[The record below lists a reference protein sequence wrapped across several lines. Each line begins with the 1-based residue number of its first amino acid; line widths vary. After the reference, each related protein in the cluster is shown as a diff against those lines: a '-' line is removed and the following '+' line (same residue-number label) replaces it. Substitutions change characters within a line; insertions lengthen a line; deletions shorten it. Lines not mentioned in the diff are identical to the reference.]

1 MSDDLLSHHHLISYP
16 SFIPLSNNPTWY
28 TTQLPKDRSKNR
40 TYLFLPTP
48 TSVSSFKHRIPK
60 FLAIN
65 PNWSIY
71 SFDKSILELYTKAT
85 RTSQL
90 YEMRMCGG
98 SQRRGY
104 TGGENSIG
112 RVVEDGEWF
121 RETYKDEATLVDE
134 EDVLSVVDPSGVRL
148 AFATCLGDA
157 GRLLVTKV
165 EVAEGV
171 KQSVRGVEVVRKLLG
186 TVADIAERGGLRA
199 WINIPVEDAVI
210 VGVLF
215 EMGFVVNRT
224 LWLVEGDAEV
234 VDESG
239 ISDIVVGSGRVKSV
253 MEKKNKVEVWKL
265 PDWEGGMSGWR
276 EQWSAALD
284 RIMAGGA

>member
-28 TTQLPKDRSKNR
+28 TTQLPKNRSKNR

-48 TSVSSFKHRIPK
+48 TSVSSFKPRIPK

-71 SFDKSILELYTKAT
+71 SFDRSILELYTKAT

-90 YEMRMCGG
+90 YEMRMGG
-98 SQRRGY
+98 GGQHGGY
-104 TGGENSIG
+104 AGGESGIG

-121 RETYKDEATLVDE
+121 RQTYKDEATLVDE

-171 KQSVRGVEVVRKLLG
+171 KQSVRGVEVIRKLLG
-186 TVADIAERGGLRA
+186 TVVDIAERGGLRA
-199 WINIPVEDAVI
+199 WINIPVEDAI
-210 VGVLF
+210 VVGALF

-224 LWLVEGDAEV
+224 LWLVESDAEV

-239 ISDIVVGSGRVKSV
+239 VEDIVVGSGRVRSTT
-253 MEKKNKVEVWKL
+253 EKKNKVEVWKL
-265 PDWEGGMSGWR
+265 PDWEGGMSGWK

>member
-28 TTQLPKDRSKNR
+28 TTQLPKNRSKNR
-40 TYLFLPTP
+40 TYLFLSTP
-48 TSVSSFKHRIPK
+48 TSVPSFKPRIQK

-71 SFDKSILELYTKAT
+71 SFDRSILELYTKAT

-90 YEMRMCGG
+90 YEMRMG
-98 SQRRGY
+98 SGSRRVGY
-104 TGGENSIG
+104 TGGENGIG
-112 RVVEDGEWF
+112 RVVEDGDWF
-121 RETYKDEATLVDE
+121 RETHTDEATLVDE
-134 EDVLSVVDPSGVRL
+134 EDVLSVVDPSGQRL

-165 EVAEGV
+165 EIAEGV
-171 KQSVRGVEVVRKLLG
+171 KQSVRGVEVVRMLLG
-186 TVADIAERGGLRA
+186 TVADIAERGGLRV
-199 WINIPVEDAVI
+199 WINIPVEDVI
-210 VGVLF
+210 IVAVLF

-224 LWLVEGDAEV
+224 LWLVEGDEEV
-234 VDESG
+234 ADESG
-239 ISDIVVGSGRVKSV
+239 FADIVVGSGRVKSV
-253 MEKKNKVEVWKL
+253 VERSKVEVWKL

>member
-48 TSVSSFKHRIPK
+48 TSVSAFKHRIPK

-71 SFDKSILELYTKAT
+71 SFDKSILELYTKGT

-90 YEMRMCGG
+90 YEMRMGCG

-104 TGGENSIG
+104 ASGENSIG

-121 RETYKDEATLVDE
+121 RETYKDEATLVDV

-165 EVAEGV
+165 ELAEGV
-171 KQSVRGVEVVRKLLG
+171 KQSVRGGEVVRKLLG
-186 TVADIAERGGLRA
+186 TVADIAERGGLRV
-199 WINIPVEDAVI
+199 WINIPVEDAII

-234 VDESG
+234 VDQSG
-239 ISDIVVGSGRVKSV
+239 MSDIVVGSGRVKSI